1 MSDPAALTASVDDR
15 PSLLGIGVIIWLAS
29 DVLFFG
35 ALFASYFT
43 LRSESTV
50 WPTPGADLPVFRA
63 LIFTLILVASSFTME
78 RALAG
83 VERRRASM
91 VTAWLAGTV
100 LLGVVFAVGQIVD
113 YYRLPFEIST
123 DAYGTMYYL
132 MTGFHLLHVG
142 GGVFMMTLLLF
153 MGGRLLV
160 TRRTWLRSTSY
171 YWHFVDIVW
180 VILFLVIFVLQ

>member
-1 MSDPAALTASVDDR
+1 VSEPAALSHGVDER

-43 LRSESTV
+43 LRSQTAV
-50 WPTPGADLPVFRA
+50 WPTAGADLPVLRA
-63 LIFTLILVASSFTME
+63 LVFTLILVASSFTME

-83 VERRRASM
+83 VQRRRARM
-91 VTAWLAGTV
+91 VTAWLAGTIF
-100 LLGVVFAVGQIVD
+100 LGVVFAAGQIVD

-142 GGVFMMTLLLF
+142 GGVFMMTLLLI

-160 TRRTWLRSTSY
+160 ARTTWLQSMSY

-180 VILFLVIFVLQ
+180 VVLFLVIFVLQ

>member
-1 MSDPAALTASVDDR
+1 MSDRAAVTTIDER

-43 LRSESTV
+43 LRSQAEV
-50 WPTPGADLPVFRA
+50 WPTAGADLPVLRA
-63 LIFTLILVASSFTME
+63 LVFTLILVASSFTME

-83 VERRRASM
+83 VERRRTQM
-91 VTAWLAGTV
+91 VTAWLAGTI
-100 LLGVVFAVGQIVD
+100 LLGLVFAVGQFVD
-113 YYRLPFEIST
+113 YTRLSFDIST

-132 MTGFHLLHVG
+132 MTGFHLLHVC
-142 GGVFMMTLLLF
+142 GGVFVMTLLLV
-153 MGGRLLV
+153 MGGRMLV
-160 TRRTWLRSTSY
+160 TRKTWLRSTSY

-180 VILFLVIFVLQ
+180 VLLFLVIFVLQ